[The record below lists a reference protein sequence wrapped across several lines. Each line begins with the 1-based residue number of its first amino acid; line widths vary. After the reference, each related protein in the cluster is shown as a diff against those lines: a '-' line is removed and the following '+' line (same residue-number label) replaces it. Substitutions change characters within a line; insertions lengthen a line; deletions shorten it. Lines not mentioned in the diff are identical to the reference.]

1 MAIDKRVAQMLG
13 GPLCGR
19 MCSNTEMQNAP
30 VVRQYQEHVQ
40 DLEPDGRNLKKSME
54 IMVFILVFE
63 QRPLVCNGGLRRARH
78 LLTLVSPMSMP
89 SLSNSR

>member
-19 MCSNTEMQNAP
+19 MRSNTEMQDAP

-54 IMVFILVFE
+54 TTEWVLAAHV
-63 QRPLVCNGGLRRARH
+63 AD
-78 LLTLVSPMSMP
+78 LL
-89 SLSNSR
+89 SRIRYRE